1 MRIIKG
7 KYAHRRLPNPK
18 GFTARPTT
26 DFAKEGLFNILF
38 NYFDFEEKQILD
50 LFAGSGGISYE
61 FASRGCAHITSIE
74 RDYKHYAYICK
85 MVAKFEMDEIGPLK
99 TDVFKYLETC
109 RAQYNIIFADP
120 PYDLENLITIPDL
133 IFEKNILKENG
144 MFVLEHSKNDDFSK
158 HEHFILHK
166 NYGSVNFSFF
176 E

>member
-7 KYAHRRLPNPK
+7 KYAHRRLPKPK

-61 FASRGCAHITSIE
+61 FASRGCANITSIE

-85 MVAKFEMDEIGPLK
+85 MVAKFEMDEITPLK
-99 TDVFKYLETC
+99 TDAFKYMETC

-120 PYDLENLITIPDL
+120 PYDLETLNTIPDL
-133 IFEKNILKENG
+133 IFEKNLLKENG
-144 MFVLEHSKNDDFSK
+144 MFVLEHSKNDDFSNHK
-158 HEHFILHK
+158 RFILHK